1 MINNNLNFKY
11 LLEKYADCPALI
23 WPDGKLTYLQYFKQI
38 NQISEALKKYG
49 IQSGSRVAILYDI
62 HHHFPILFFAVL
74 STGGIVIPISPKI
87 PEKKIHSLIEKSG
100 CDLVITFDRSFS
112 PAPENKIDVLY
123 GESLFD
129 PKSIF
134 DESDVIPSLPLSQE
148 ATVIFTSGTQGNPKG
163 VLHTIG
169 NHYYSALG
177 SNKNIPLNTYDCW
190 MVALPFFH
198 IAGIAILF
206 RTLIA
211 GAACLIPDKNKQ
223 FQDQLNEYNVTHISL
238 VSTQLHRWL
247 ADDNTSESAASLKA
261 ILLGG
266 SQIPPTLIKQA
277 LQQKLPIHAS
287 YGSTEMSSQ
296 ITTTSGD
303 DLVINPHSSGKL
315 LSYQELKIDE
325 NGEILVKGK
334 TLCTEY
340 ISGNE
345 VDNCGDTKSWFHTG
359 DLGYFD
365 DNQNLIIKG
374 RLDNMFISGG
384 ENIYPEEIEKQL
396 QFHNQII
403 DVCVVEVPDKEYG
416 ARPVAF
422 IKMEATNKIDESQI
436 KKYLEDKIAGFKI
449 PVRFLTWP
457 ENLKRIKPDRDYFR
471 ELANAATINDSLLS
485 IS

>member
-1 MINNNLNFKY
+1 MSNNSLNFRHI
-11 LLEKYADCPALI
+11 LEKYADCPALI
-23 WPDGKLTYLQYFKQI
+23 WPDGTLTYLQYFKKI
-38 NQISEALKKYG
+38 NEISEALKKYD
-49 IQSGSRVAILYDI
+49 IQSGSRVAILSEI
-62 HHHFPILFFAVL
+62 HHHFPVLFFAVL
-74 STGGIVIPISPKI
+74 ISGGIVIPINQEFPT
-87 PEKKIHSLIEKSG
+87 KKIHSLIKEID
-100 CDLVITFDRSFS
+100 CNLVISFDRSFS
-112 PAPENKIDVLY
+112 PDPENKIDVLY

-129 PKSIF
+129 PNSIF
-134 DESDVIPSLPLSQE
+134 DESEVIPSLPLSQE
-148 ATVIFTSGTQGNPKG
+148 ATVIFTSGTQGKPRG

-177 SNKNIPLNTYDCW
+177 SNKNISLNTYDCW

-211 GAACLIPDKNKQ
+211 GAAFLIPDPNKQ
-223 FQDQLNEYNVTHISL
+223 LQDQLNEYNVTHISL

-247 ADDNTSESAASLKA
+247 ADDRTSESAASLKT

-266 SQIPPTLIKQA
+266 SQIPPTLIKLA
-277 LQQKLPIHAS
+277 LQRKLPVRAS

-315 LSYQELKIDE
+315 LLYRELEIDE

-334 TLCTEY
+334 TLCTGY
-340 ISGNE
+340 ISGSE
-345 VDNCGDTKSWFHTG
+345 VDNCGNTKGWFHTG

-384 ENIYPEEIEKQL
+384 ENIYPEEIEEQL

-422 IKMEATNKIDESQI
+422 IKIEATNKIDETQL

-457 ENLKRIKPDRDYFR
+457 ENLKRLKPDRNYFR
-471 ELANAATINDSLLS
+471 ELANDITNTE
-485 IS
+485 

>member
-1 MINNNLNFKY
+1 MINNNLNFKS
-11 LLEKYADCPALI
+11 LLERYADCPALI
-23 WPDGKLTYLQYFKQI
+23 WPDGTLTYLQYFNKI

-49 IQSGSRVAILYDI
+49 IQSGIRVAILYDI
-62 HHHFPILFFAVL
+62 HQHFPILFFALL
-74 STGGIVIPISPKI
+74 STGGIVIPISPKF
-87 PEKKIHSLIEKSG
+87 PKKKIHSLIEESG
-100 CDLVITFDRSFS
+100 CDFVITFDRSFS
-112 PAPENKIDVLY
+112 PDPENKIGVLN

-129 PKSIF
+129 PNSIF
-134 DESDVIPSLPLSQE
+134 DESEVFPSLPLSQK
-148 ATVIFTSGTQGNPKG
+148 ATVIFTSGTQGKPRG

-211 GAACLIPDKNKQ
+211 GAACLIPDPNNQ
-223 FQDQLNEYNVTHISL
+223 PQYQLNEYNVTHISL

-247 ADDNTSESAASLKA
+247 ADESISESAASLKT

-266 SQIPPTLIKQA
+266 SQVQPTLIKQA
-277 LQQKLPIHAS
+277 LQQKLPVHAS

-303 DLVINPHSSGKL
+303 DLVKNSHSSGKL
-315 LSYQELKIDE
+315 LSYRELKIDD

-334 TLCTEY
+334 TLCTGY

-345 VDNCGDTKSWFHTG
+345 VDNCGNTEGWFHTG
-359 DLGYFD
+359 DLGHFD
-365 DNQNLIIKG
+365 DKQNLIIKG

-384 ENIYPEEIEKQL
+384 ENIYPEEIEEQL

-422 IKMEATNKIDESQI
+422 IKIEATNKIDETQL

-449 PVRFLTWP
+449 PLRFFNWP
-457 ENLKRIKPDRDYFR
+457 ESVDQIKPDRKYLR
-471 ELANAATINDSLLS
+471 ELANAIMMSES
-485 IS
+485 K

>member
-1 MINNNLNFKY
+1 MSNNSLNFRH
-11 LLEKYADCPALI
+11 LLGKYADCPALV
-23 WPDGKLTYLQYFKQI
+23 WPDGTLTYLQYFKQI
-38 NQISEALKKYG
+38 NQILEALKKYG
-49 IQSGSRVAILYDI
+49 IHSGNRVVILSDI

-74 STGGIVIPISPKI
+74 STGGIVIPISPKF
-87 PEKKIHSLIEKSG
+87 PEKKIHSLIGKSG

-112 PAPENKIDVLY
+112 PDPENKIDVLS

-134 DESDVIPSLPLSQE
+134 DESEVIPSLPLSQE
-148 ATVIFTSGTQGNPKG
+148 ATVIFTSGTQGNPRG

-177 SNKNIPLNTYDCW
+177 SNENIPLNTHDCW

-211 GAACLIPDKNKQ
+211 GAACLIPDPKKQ
-223 FQDQLNEYNVTHISL
+223 FQDQLNEYNVTHVSL

-247 ADDNTSESAASLKA
+247 ADDSTSESAASLKA

-277 LQQKLPIHAS
+277 LQQKIPVHNS

-315 LSYQELKIDE
+315 LSYQELKINE
-325 NGEILVKGK
+325 NGEILAKGK
-334 TLCTEY
+334 PLCIGY
-340 ISGNE
+340 ISGSE
-345 VDNCGDTKSWFHTG
+345 IDNCGDAEGWFHTG
-359 DLGYFD
+359 DLGCFD

-384 ENIYPEEIEKQL
+384 ENIYPEEIEEQL

-422 IKMEATNKIDESQI
+422 IKIEATNKIDETQL

-449 PVRFLTWP
+449 PLRFLDWP
-457 ENLKRIKPDRDYFR
+457 EDLDSLKPDRNYLR
-471 ELANAATINDSLLS
+471 ELANAIMMSES
-485 IS
+485 K